1 MYFGNHPSDFDWF
14 KKASIGTNK
23 WSLKAKRISWKCSR
37 LADNTYIRQKGEKV
51 QRQLHHGESKEA
63 EGVQAEHCH
72 HRCVL
77 LQKIGNAWL
86 KITLTLSVGPL
97 GDQIVRGEMAAPT
110 GRSKD
115 RTRMDEDEVSSSRL
129 NFCNGASILKCSLLS
144 SNMCL
149 NDETLSFSS

>member
-1 MYFGNHPSDFDWF
+1 MLSSCRYH
-14 KKASIGTNK
+14 
-23 WSLKAKRISWKCSR
+23 
-37 LADNTYIRQKGEKV
+37 IREGEQV
-51 QRQLHHGESKEA
+51 QRLLHHGESKEA

-77 LQKIGNAWL
+77 LQKSCSQCL

-115 RTRMDEDEVSSSRL
+115 RTRMDEDEVSSSWL
-129 NFCNGASILKCSLLS
+129 NLCKWCFNTKMFLVVFQYFCDLTVLCDQEDAAATWNHLYRNCSISVS
-144 SNMCL
+144 HI
-149 NDETLSFSS
+149 ETFVQPLIK

>member
-1 MYFGNHPSDFDWF
+1 MKSES
-14 KKASIGTNK
+14 KKNL
-23 WSLKAKRISWKCSR
+23 LKMLSSCR
-37 LADNTYIRQKGEKV
+37 YHIREGEQV
-51 QRQLHHGESKEA
+51 QRLLHHGESKEA

-77 LQKIGNAWL
+77 LQKSCSQCL

-115 RTRMDEDEVSSSRL
+115 RTRMDEDEVSL
-129 NFCNGASILKCSLLS
+129 VVA
-144 SNMCL
+144 
-149 NDETLSFSS
+149 